1 MKQLKNMQIIGIDNG
16 YGNLKTASGIFPRQR
31 PDLRPRARPRAG
43 PAGLRRQIP
52 RHRQRTPGVH
62 PGQGQQPGSL
72 CPDARRYRAVQPARR
87 PLRQL
92 HAERGL
98 SYSALIVPAVN
109 AYYGKPTV
117 DEGLRETIRSIVREE
132 LATAPVQLG
141 DLLQA
146 LKTAVPVDHPASP
159 SAHDDEPDEDDL
171 DDALDSFGC

>member
-1 MKQLKNMQIIGIDNG
+1 MSQMFRTTLRLDLDKP
-16 YGNLKTASGIFPRQR
+16 ASAQ
-31 PDLRPRARPRAG
+31 AA
-43 PAGLRRQIP
+43 
-52 RHRQRTPGVH
+52 
-62 PGQGQQPGSL
+62 SL
-72 CPDARRYRAVQPARR
+72 
-87 PLRQL
+87 LRQL

-109 AYYGKPTV
+109 AYYGKPAA

-132 LATAPVQLG
+132 LAAAPVQLG

-146 LKTAVPVDHPASP
+146 LKTAVPASP

>member
-1 MKQLKNMQIIGIDNG
+1 MSQMFRTTLRLDMGSP
-16 YGNLKTASGIFPRQR
+16 ASAQ
-31 PDLRPRARPRAG
+31 AA
-43 PAGLRRQIP
+43 
-52 RHRQRTPGVH
+52 
-62 PGQGQQPGSL
+62 SL
-72 CPDARRYRAVQPARR
+72 
-87 PLRQL
+87 LRQL

-109 AYYGKPTV
+109 TYYGKAAA

-132 LATAPVQLG
+132 LAAAPIQLG

-146 LKTAVPVDHPASP
+146 LKTAVPASP